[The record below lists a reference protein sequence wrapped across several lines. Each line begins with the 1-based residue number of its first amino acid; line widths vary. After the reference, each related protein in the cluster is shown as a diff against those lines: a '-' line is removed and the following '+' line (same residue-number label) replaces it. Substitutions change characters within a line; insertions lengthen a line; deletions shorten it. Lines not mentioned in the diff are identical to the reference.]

1 MFKRLFD
8 PDNAL
13 MITMARITDCI
24 FLSLFWLLGS
34 FPVLTAAVSTAALY
48 DAVYYGF
55 RKKDRHPWTR
65 FLKSYRRNLLPGL
78 LPGLTLMVC
87 LGALGFGMIKLW
99 NASVGGSISWGVF
112 AGAAFVSVV
121 LLGMLSVLAPML
133 SRFENSFGTLLKNT
147 VLLSLANLPRTV
159 ILGILNAAVIL
170 VCIRFV
176 FPVFFLPGVAALL
189 GSFLIE
195 PMFKPYLPEE
205 TE

>member
-13 MITMARITDCI
+13 MITMTRITDCI

-34 FPVLTAAVSTAALY
+34 FPVLTVGISTAALY

-55 RKKDRHPWTR
+55 RKKDRHPWSR
-65 FLKSYRRNLLPGL
+65 FFKSYRQNLIAGL
-78 LPGLTLMVC
+78 LPGFTLL
-87 LGALGFGMIKLW
+87 LGTGAMGFGMIQLW
-99 NASVGGSISWGVF
+99 NAAVAGSMSWAVF
-112 AGAAFVSVV
+112 AGGAFVAVI
-121 LLGMLSVLAPML
+121 LLGIFSVLAPML

-147 VLLSLANLPRTV
+147 LLLALANLPRTL
-159 ILGILNAAVIL
+159 ILGILNAAVL
-170 VCIRFV
+170 LLCIRFI
-176 FPVFFLPGVAALL
+176 FPVFFLPAAAALL